1 MSHTLIFTQN
11 NSPIKS
17 LIAKLLDPQNP
28 LDLDAIQNLKGDVL
42 SKSKIE
48 ELIFEEEVHEL
59 KIATKNTTQSLKSM
73 SSGEQRKIVLNY
85 LLAADADF
93 LVLDNPFDNL
103 DQESVADLK
112 TAILKNT
119 ATKLFIVIL
128 SRQADALDFI
138 KNRFEL
144 LHNGNLQRIAKETE
158 FNLENPF
165 TRALPKP
172 FKKLDYEGDVLISLK
187 NINVHFDAKPILQN
201 ITWEIKKGS
210 FWQLIGKNGSGKT
223 TLLSLIT
230 GENSKGYNQELYLF
244 GKKKGSGETI
254 WDIKKRIGY
263 YAPTLTHNF
272 KRTHTVKNMLI
283 SGLND
288 SIGLYKLPTES
299 QALIAEEWLEVLKMN
314 QKAEAIFTELPVGQQ
329 RLVMIARAM
338 IKHPLVLIL
347 DEPTENL
354 DDESAALFVALTNK
368 IAAESTTAIIFVSHR
383 EEYGLTPKQKYIL
396 TKDPNGSVG
405 TIIN

>member
-11 NSPIKS
+11 TSPTKS
-17 LIAKLLDPQNP
+17 LVAQLLNPENP
-28 LDLDAIQNLKGDVL
+28 LNLEALQNLKGDVL
-42 SKSKIE
+42 SKARIE

-59 KIATKNTTQSLKSM
+59 KMATKNTSQTLKSM
-73 SSGEQRKIVLNY
+73 SSGEQRKIVSNY
-85 LLAADADF
+85 LLASEADF
-93 LVLDNPFDNL
+93 LILDNPFDNL
-103 DQESVADLK
+103 DHESVAELK
-112 TAILKNT
+112 TTIEKNVSN
-119 ATKLFIVIL
+119 KVFIIIL
-128 SRQADALDFI
+128 SRKTDALEFI
-138 KNRFEL
+138 KIRYQFSND
-144 LHNGNLQRIAKETE
+144 GSLQRIEE
-158 FNLENPF
+158 ENERDLENPF
-165 TRALPKP
+165 TKDIPKP
-172 FKKLDYEGDVLISLK
+172 LKKIDYEGEVLISLK
-187 NINVHFDAKPILQN
+187 NINVQFDENPILKS

-288 SIGLYKLPTES
+288 SIGLYKIPTES
-299 QALIAEEWLEVLKMN
+299 QNLLAEEWLEVLNMEN
-314 QKAEAIFTELPVGQQ
+314 QAENVFTELPAGQQ
-329 RLVMIARAM
+329 RLIMIARAM

-368 IAAESTTAIIFVSHR
+368 IAAESATAIIFVSHR
-383 EEYGLTPKQKYIL
+383 EEYGLSPKQKYIL
-396 TKDPNGSVG
+396 TKGPNGSIG